1 MDEDKPIGRQIS
13 KKRKTLKEQQSEM
26 EDQLKN
32 AQEEIVSLRSHPI
45 SDGNFLALQIEN
57 NQKDALIHQLH
68 FYYRWH
74 FSKNAN
80 YTCWSKLEEAEQ
92 KKWTEEWAKIR
103 EVQKVQA
110 AQGLIVLRSQ
120 IEDEV
125 EDGPKWAM
133 TLRSRCLESLQLNH
147 SF

>member
-13 KKRKTLKEQQSEM
+13 KKRKTLKEQLSEM

-45 SDGNFLALQIEN
+45 SHGNFLALQIEF

-74 FSKNAN
+74 FSKNGQLH
-80 YTCWSKLEEAEQ
+80 SVVEVGESR
-92 KKWTEEWAKIR
+92 AK
-103 EVQKVQA
+103 EVDRGVGKNQGGPESSDSSGTHS
-110 AQGLIVLRSQ
+110 AQVPDQRRG
-120 IEDEV
+120 
-125 EDGPKWAM
+125 GG
-133 TLRSRCLESLQLNH
+133 
-147 SF
+147 